1 MSADGAARR
10 PYPEKELTQSGG
22 ESIFSDPFAASI
34 SCTHA
39 VDLSKPLG
47 KNRMPAEELSYVIVT
62 PYSMRK
68 SRTGGIIARLIS
80 RTGLDLVT
88 SRMFAPS
95 AELTKRYAETIVTE
109 TEPRHRSTQEL
120 IRDYVLKNFTGKKN
134 GQRARALFLVFRG
147 PDAVEKIHHTIG
159 HIVHERTSGETIRDT
174 FGDYITDESG
184 KVIYFEP
191 AALAAFDPKAVE
203 RDLKLWSE
211 FSDSDGG
218 ILDHVI
224 EFPKNANV
232 EKSLVLIK
240 PDNFKFPNQRPGGV
254 IEVFSR
260 TGLYIVGFKVHR
272 MSVAQAEE
280 FYGPVLAVLENK
292 LGAEK
297 GRNAWEDI
305 VEFMAG
311 GRPST
316 SKGDQRNAPG
326 SEKCIA
332 IVYQGDDA
340 VRKIRE
346 VLGPTDPAKAPPG
359 SIRKEFGQSIMINAA
374 HASDS
379 AENAKREMA
388 IVQVEENNF
397 KPLIESFYA
406 RS

>member
-1 MSADGAARR
+1 
-10 PYPEKELTQSGG
+10 
-22 ESIFSDPFAASI
+22 
-34 SCTHA
+34 
-39 VDLSKPLG
+39 
-47 KNRMPAEELSYVIVT
+47 MPNEQLSYVIVT

-95 AELTKRYAETIVTE
+95 EELTKRYADTIVTE
-109 TEPRHRSTQEL
+109 TDARHRATQEL
-120 IRDYVLKNFTGKKN
+120 IRDYVLKNFTGKVN
-134 GQRARALFLVFRG
+134 GQKPRVLMLVLRG
-147 PDAVEKIHHTIG
+147 EDAVDKVHHTIG

-174 FGDYITDESG
+174 FGDYITDDSG
-184 KVIYFEP
+184 NVVYFEP

-203 RDLKLWSE
+203 RDLKLWAE
-211 FSDSDGG
+211 YSDTDGG

-224 EFPKNANV
+224 EFPKDAKV

-260 TGLYIVGFKVHR
+260 TGLFIVGFKVHR

-280 FYGPVLAVLENK
+280 FYGPVLPVLEDK

-311 GRPST
+311 GRPSQT
-316 SKGDQRNAPG
+316 RGEQREAPG

-332 IVYQGDDA
+332 IVYQGEDA

-359 SIRKEFGQSIMINAA
+359 SIRKEFGQSIMVNAA

-388 IVQVEENNF
+388 IVQVDENNF